1 MPRNRE
7 DIHRRLQ
14 QAALELFRERG
25 FDQVTAAEIATQAGA
40 TERTFFR
47 HFSDKREVLSAG
59 SENLRAV
66 LVEKIQQ
73 VPDVSNPL
81 QIVVNAL
88 MDFDWESLGTRD
100 IQRQRHAVIAANPS
114 LLERDLIKHRS
125 IAVDLSTALNRRGVA
140 LDVARLAA
148 HVGVQLFALAYDR
161 WLTSE
166 NEADLTTIKDYV
178 IYHFSTLVNFSGL
191 SATPR

>member
-25 FDQVTAAEIATQAGA
+25 FDQVTAAEIATRAGA

-59 SENLRAV
+59 SDNLRAV

-73 VPDVSNPL
+73 VSDVSEPL
-81 QIVVNAL
+81 QIVMNVL
-88 MDFDWESLGTRD
+88 MDFDWESLGSRE

-114 LLERDLIKHRS
+114 LLERDLIKHRD
-125 IAVDLSTALNRRGVA
+125 IAVDLSTALHHRGIA

-148 HVGVQLFALAYDR
+148 HVGVQLFALSYDH
-161 WLTSE
+161 WITSE
-166 NEADLTTIKDYV
+166 NEADLTAIKDHV
-178 IYHFSTLVNFSGL
+178 MTQFSTLMHLSGL
-191 SATPR
+191 PATPR